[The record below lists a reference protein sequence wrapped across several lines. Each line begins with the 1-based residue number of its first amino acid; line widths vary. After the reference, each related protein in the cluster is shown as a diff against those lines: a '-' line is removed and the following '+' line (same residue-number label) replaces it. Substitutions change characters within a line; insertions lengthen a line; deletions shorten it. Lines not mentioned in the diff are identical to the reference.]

1 MPEQDL
7 FTRGLIPGVQC
18 SLVRRVNRRISSYLK
33 SSERMSESNSHWDTI
48 DWGDEDGDD
57 IDATPAVLESDPVK
71 EERVVGRRS
80 SWFDNFYASGESDPE
95 EEPRERKARRSMT
108 TCADNTTGS
117 SPNKGA
123 SKPSRHSSTSSVF
136 NLSKLVPLE
145 DEADGIQTN
154 QRKNQA
160 RRVVRRRQS
169 TSDWEYESEK
179 RSHSGSLSKQILGM
193 FSTKKGLCN
202 DIDASDRTEAT
213 IDVDEDDDL
222 DVPFPTCPRR
232 RRQSALY

>member
-95 EEPRERKARRSMT
+95 EEPRERNTRRMS
-108 TCADNTTGS
+108 TCDDPVS
-117 SPNKGA
+117 SASKGT
-123 SKPSRHSSTSSVF
+123 SKPSRRSSTSSVF
-136 NLSKLVPLE
+136 NLSKLVPLG

-154 QRKNQA
+154 QRKNQT
-160 RRVVRRRQS
+160 RLVVRRRQS

>member
-1 MPEQDL
+1 M
-7 FTRGLIPGVQC
+7 FVG
-18 SLVRRVNRRISSYLK
+18 
-33 SSERMSESNSHWDTI
+33 RMNELRNNSHI
-48 DWGDEDGDD
+48 DWGDEDDD
-57 IDATPAVLESDPVK
+57 IDVTPPAVAVLESDPVK
-71 EERVVGRRS
+71 EERVVGGRRG
-80 SWFDNFYASGESDPE
+80 SWYDGWMGGSGEGNE
-95 EEPRERKARRSMT
+95 EEPRERKARQMT
-108 TCADNTTGS
+108 TCAAGNTTGS
-117 SPNKGA
+117 SPKGE
-123 SKPSRHSSTSSVF
+123 SKPSRRSSTCSVF

-179 RSHSGSLSKQILGM
+179 RSHGGSLSKQILGI

-202 DIDASDRTEAT
+202 DIDASDRTETT